1 MPKIDPITLT
11 QELIRCP
18 SVTPI
23 EAGAITLLQETLT
36 EMGFTCHRMTFEEE
50 GTEPVENLYARLGTS
65 QPNLCFAGHTDVVP
79 VGQEDAWSFGPFSGD
94 IIDGNICGRGA
105 ADMKGGIAAFV
116 AAVSNFLD
124 ENQMPADKSISF
136 LITGDE
142 EGPSVNGT
150 KKVLQWMAEKGEEI
164 DLCIVGEPTNPS
176 YLGEMIKLGRRGSV
190 SFILD
195 VFGQQGHVAYPHL
208 ADNPMPKI
216 IKLADEIANC
226 KLDEGSE
233 HFQPSNLE
241 ITSIDVGNDATNI
254 IPEQGRIRFNIRF
267 NDHHTGAEL
276 VQKIDDICKKHGV
289 DYKLTDMISGE
300 SFITDPGRLTDMV
313 QNAAEKVTGHRP
325 ELSTTG
331 GTSDARF
338 ITNYCPVIEFGIIGK
353 TMHKVD
359 EHVAVKD
366 LQDLTEIYHHILLDY
381 MAA

>member
-116 AAVSNFLD
+116 AAVSHFLD

-267 NDHHTGAEL
+267 NDHHTGTDL

>member
-1 MPKIDPITLT
+1 MPKIDPVTLT

-116 AAVSNFLD
+116 AAVSHFLD

-150 KKVLQWMAEKGEEI
+150 KKVLQWMAENSEEI

-226 KLDEGSE
+226 QLDEGSE

-267 NDHHTGAEL
+267 NDHHTGTEL

-359 EHVAVKD
+359 EHVAVQD